1 MIDPYMT
8 AKKESRSRCWN
19 TVGGNMKRWYSLPD
33 DTAPIISKMED
44 FTMSM
49 YHFTCV
55 APFVLWC
62 LIGAVASWKNL

>member
-1 MIDPYMT
+1 MT
-8 AKKESRSRCWN
+8 AKRKPLTLYQQRGRQYEEAVKFGDN
-19 TVGGNMKRWYSLPD
+19 
-33 DTAPIISKMED
+33 TAPIIPKMED

-49 YHFTCV
+49 FHFTCV

>member
-1 MIDPYMT
+1 M
-8 AKKESRSRCWN
+8 
-19 TVGGNMKRWYSLPD
+19 GGRWVVKFAD

-49 YHFTCV
+49 FHFTCV

-62 LIGAVASWKNL
+62 LIGAVACWKNL